1 MYFDSLPQYESSA
14 HMRIDGVHRPW
25 VAPLWL
31 FTALTVAF
39 IAGVGFGMALAL
51 VAMHLPTSPRLD

>member
-1 MYFDSLPQYESSA
+1 MDFDSLPQYECSA
-14 HMRIDGVHRPW
+14 RTRTDDVYRPW

-39 IAGVGFGMALAL
+39 IAGVGFGIALTL
-51 VAMHLPTSPRLD
+51 VAAHLPTSPRLD